1 MTTQTQ
7 TRTQTER
14 LTLEEYLKTPEI
26 EGRFD
31 VIDGVI
37 IMAAAP
43 RLIHQIING
52 NMHFILRQFVN
63 ERELGIVLFAPTD
76 VLIRRAPL
84 RMRQPD
90 LLFIRSGR
98 YDRTGQFVEET
109 PDLVIEIISPTNTR
123 RHVEEKLLDYAAI
136 GVPECWRVLPEEE
149 TVEVLA
155 LADGEWQPIGL
166 YARDDRLRST
176 VLTGLDVEVSQ
187 FFA

>member
-7 TRTQTER
+7 IRTQR
-14 LTLEEYLKTPEI
+14 LTFEEYLDLPII

-31 VIDGVI
+31 VVDGEI

-43 RLIHQIING
+43 NVRHQRISGRIFLILQP
-52 NMHFILRQFVN
+52 FV
-63 ERELGIVLFAPTD
+63 LGHGLGEVLYAPAD
-76 VLIRRAPL
+76 VLIRREPL
-84 RMRQPD
+84 RVRQPD
-90 LLFIRSGR
+90 LLFM
-98 YDRTGQFVEET
+98 RTDYYSISDQIIEET

-149 TVEVLA
+149 TVEVLTLVA
-155 LADGEWQPIGL
+155 GEWQRIGL